1 MFSEL
6 VSDFLKQCD
15 ERPNIDEYVK
25 ESVDSDNEID
35 FSEYDTCEDC
45 YKDDD
50 EDDLSYNIDD
60 GYDDYKYEE
69 EDDEDGEEDDDED
82 NIFKTE
88 FSKDELCKE
97 CTDEE
102 WNTSKKILES
112 FLETV
117 RISTIKIGKNQKR
130 KAYAG
135 LLSLGTAKKRN
146 DPAYKRYKMF
156 RARALEMKRKIMKKY
171 NRSSIR
177 TAKRNMR

>member
-6 VSDFLKQCD
+6 VSDFLKKCN
-15 ERPNIDEYVK
+15 ERSNIDDYVE

-35 FSEYDTCEDC
+35 FSEYDNCEDC
-45 YKDDD
+45 YKEDD
-50 EDDLSYNIDD
+50 EDDEIYNIDD
-60 GYDDYKYEE
+60 DYDDYKYEE
-69 EDDEDGEEDDDED
+69 DDEDEEDDSM
-82 NIFKTE
+82 FKTE
-88 FSKDELCKE
+88 FSKDVLCKE

-112 FLETV
+112 FLENV

-171 NRSSIR
+171 NRTSIR
-177 TAKRNMR
+177 TARRNMR